1 MLMARHNRRFG
12 ASRRFCSSSKTAMT
26 APEVACTYKH
36 EIPLGTAGAS
46 VPMVPKEMNI
56 PFNVI
61 MAADEDYRS
70 PVRRKGGR

>member
-1 MLMARHNRRFG
+1 
-12 ASRRFCSSSKTAMT
+12 MT